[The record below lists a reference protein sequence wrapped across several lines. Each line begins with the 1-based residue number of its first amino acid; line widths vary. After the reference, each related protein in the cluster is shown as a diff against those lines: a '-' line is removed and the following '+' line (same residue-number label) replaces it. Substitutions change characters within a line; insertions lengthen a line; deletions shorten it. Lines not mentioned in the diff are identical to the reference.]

1 MILAHM
7 MAVDEDALI
16 CDMAETYTISDY
28 QSLPVRLAA
37 IFACGLRDTSRI
49 KQRLANVN
57 IATEE
62 LLMAGMYDRL
72 NWLIWSKTT
81 NGQKGIGAP
90 EPITD
95 ILLGRRQ
102 ESEAERFMTGAE
114 YEKRRRELLKGG
126 NNGK

>member
-1 MILAHM
+1 M

-16 CDMAETYTISDY
+16 CDMAETYTIYDY

-102 ESEAERFMTGAE
+102 ESETERFMTGAE